1 MAKVNKA
8 SFKKLKDTIKEIENS
23 IFPTLQQVFTT
34 ESDEIKDIQTD
45 VQLFTKSED
54 RLGIKIHPKY
64 TDFTISIKLSKGQ
77 PTDRVTLKDTG
88 AFYRSINV
96 VANSNQLII
105 ETSIEYARKLVE
117 KYGKDILGIQ
127 DMEMKEF
134 VIRFVMPQIK
144 KNISNIIERNR
155 I

>member
-8 SFKKLKDTIKEIENS
+8 VFKRLKATIKEIEES
-23 IFPTLQQVFTT
+23 IFPTLKDVFNL
-34 ESDEIKDIQTD
+34 EVGEIKNIQTN

-54 RLGIKIHPKY
+54 REGITIHPEY
-64 TDFTISIKLSKGQ
+64 TNFTISIKLSKGQ

-96 VANSNQLII
+96 VATSNQLII
-105 ETSIEYARKLVE
+105 ETSISYAKKLVE
-117 KYGKDILGIQ
+117 KYGEDILGIQ

-134 VIRFVMPQIK
+134 VIKFVMPQLE
-144 KNISNIIERNR
+144 KNIKTIISKNR
-155 I
+155 L